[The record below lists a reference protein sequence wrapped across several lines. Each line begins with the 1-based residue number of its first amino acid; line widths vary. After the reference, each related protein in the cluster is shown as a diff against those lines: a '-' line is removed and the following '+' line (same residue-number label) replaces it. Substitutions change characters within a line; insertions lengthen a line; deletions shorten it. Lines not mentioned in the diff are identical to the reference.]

1 MHSILQLTHS
11 DSDKDLSIIHLRT
24 DEMGID
30 SLIAVEI
37 RTWFLKNLEV
47 NMPVLKILS
56 GASIGELLDH
66 AMENLPESFK
76 SNIGNI
82 GDVSTNLQKPEV
94 QSDLPTGEIYLPP
107 SSTDEITSQE
117 EISSVEESSNSSL
130 LESSKSGQLRIKPSI
145 SSQYLERTEAMSF
158 GQSMFWFQTIYL
170 EDQTTL
176 NHTGCFHVHGALR
189 VDDIERALHIVAQRH
204 EALRTC
210 FFMDETL
217 KPVQGVM
224 KSTGLY
230 LEKRRIR
237 DKDDV
242 AEEFSRIRGHVFDLE
257 HGETMRVLL
266 LLQSPV
272 DHYLI
277 FGCHHINMDGISIQ
291 VLMSDLEKVYTGQDL
306 SSGVLQYPDFS
317 VRQREDFRAG
327 KWKKE
332 LQYWREEFRDIPPPL
347 PLLPLSQ
354 STSRRPLSEYS
365 VHRVDFRIE
374 STVAAQIQQICRQ
387 CRATP
392 FHFYLTV
399 FRALLYRYIGSEDLC
414 IGIGDGNRTEDSMME
429 SIGPYVNLLPLR
441 FNSQSMLDFSGM
453 LEETR
458 TKTYSALANSRVP
471 FEVLLNELNVPRSAT
486 HSPLFQS
493 FVDYR
498 QGAREKQ
505 SFGDCE
511 LEMAKFEAGRT
522 AYDLSLDIVDNP
534 GNDSLLMLMVQGN
547 LYNLRD
553 AEILM
558 NSYVD
563 LIVSFSSNPHIPLDK
578 PELFRRKDIEMAIEL
593 GRG

>member
-1 MHSILQLTHS
+1 MLQLTHS

-82 GDVSTNLQKPEV
+82 GDVSPNLQKPEV
-94 QSDLPTGEIYLPP
+94 QSNLPTAEIYLPP
-107 SSTDEITSQE
+107 SSTDEISSQAE
-117 EISSVEESSNSSL
+117 VSSLEESSDSSL
-130 LESSKSGQLRIKPSI
+130 LGSSKSGQLQIKPSI
-145 SSQYLERTEAMSF
+145 SSQYLERTEPMSF

-176 NHTGCFHVHGALR
+176 NHTGCFHVRGALR
-189 VDDIERALHIVAQRH
+189 VDDIERALHAVAQRH

-237 DKDDV
+237 DKGDV
-242 AEEFSRIRGHVFDLE
+242 AGEFSRIRGHVFDLE

-277 FGCHHINMDGISIQ
+277 FGCHHINMDGISLQ
-291 VLMSDLEKVYTGQDL
+291 VLMSDLEKAYTGQNL

-317 VRQREDFRAG
+317 IRQREDFRAD

-332 LQYWREEFRDIPPPL
+332 LLYWREEFRDIPSPL

-354 STSRRPLSEYS
+354 STSRRPLSAYS

-399 FRALLYRYIGSEDLC
+399 FRALLYRYLGSEDLC
-414 IGIGDGNRTEDSMME
+414 IGIGDGNRTEDSMMD

-441 FNSQSMLDFSGM
+441 FNSQSMLDFKGM

-534 GNDSLLMLMVQGN
+534 GNDSLLMLMVQSN
-547 LYNLRD
+547 LYDLRD

-563 LIVSFSSNPHIPLDK
+563 LLVSFSSNPHIPLDK

>member
-1 MHSILQLTHS
+1 MLQLTHS

-107 SSTDEITSQE
+107 SSTDEISSQAE
-117 EISSVEESSNSSL
+117 VSSLDESSDSSL
-130 LESSKSGQLRIKPSI
+130 LGSSKSGQLQVKPSI

-176 NHTGCFHVHGALR
+176 NHTGCFHVRGALR
-189 VDDIERALHIVAQRH
+189 VDDIERALHAVAQRH

-237 DKDDV
+237 DTGDV

-277 FGCHHINMDGISIQ
+277 FGCHHINMDGISLQ
-291 VLMSDLEKVYTGQDL
+291 VLMSDLEKAYTGQNL

-317 VRQREDFRAG
+317 IRQREDFRAD

-332 LQYWREEFRDIPPPL
+332 LLYWREEFRDIPSPL

-354 STSRRPLSEYS
+354 STSRRPLSAYS

-399 FRALLYRYIGSEDLC
+399 FRALLYRYLGSEDLC
-414 IGIGDGNRTEDSMME
+414 IGIGDGNRTEDSMMD

-441 FNSQSMLDFSGM
+441 FNSQSMLDFKGM

-534 GNDSLLMLMVQGN
+534 GNDSLLMLMVQSN
-547 LYNLRD
+547 LYDLRD

-563 LIVSFSSNPHIPLDK
+563 LLVSFSSNPHIPLDK

>member
-1 MHSILQLTHS
+1 MLQLTHS

-107 SSTDEITSQE
+107 SSTDEISSQAE
-117 EISSVEESSNSSL
+117 VSSLEESSDSSL
-130 LESSKSGQLRIKPSI
+130 LGSSKSGQLQVKPSI

-176 NHTGCFHVHGALR
+176 NHTGCFHVRGALR
-189 VDDIERALHIVAQRH
+189 VDDIERALHAVAQRH

-237 DKDDV
+237 DKGDV

-277 FGCHHINMDGISIQ
+277 FGCHHINMDGISLQ
-291 VLMSDLEKVYTGQDL
+291 VLMSDLEKAYTGQNL

-317 VRQREDFRAG
+317 IRQREDFRAD

-332 LQYWREEFRDIPPPL
+332 LLYWREEFRDIPSPL

-354 STSRRPLSEYS
+354 STSRRPLSAYP

-399 FRALLYRYIGSEDLC
+399 FRALLYRYLGSEDLC
-414 IGIGDGNRTEDSMME
+414 IGIGDGNRTEDSMMD

-441 FNSQSMLDFSGM
+441 FNSQSMLDFKGM

-522 AYDLSLDIVDNP
+522 ACDLSLDIVDNP
-534 GNDSLLMLMVQGN
+534 GNDSLLMLMVQSN
-547 LYNLRD
+547 LYDLRD

-563 LIVSFSSNPHIPLDK
+563 LLVSFSSNPHIPLDK

>member
-1 MHSILQLTHS
+1 MLQLTHS

-94 QSDLPTGEIYLPP
+94 QSDLPTSEIYLPP
-107 SSTDEITSQE
+107 SSTDEISSQAE
-117 EISSVEESSNSSL
+117 VSSLEESSDSSL
-130 LESSKSGQLRIKPSI
+130 LGSSKSGQLQVKPSI

-176 NHTGCFHVHGALR
+176 NHTGCFHVRGALR
-189 VDDIERALHIVAQRH
+189 VDDIERALHAVAQRH

-237 DKDDV
+237 DKGDV

-277 FGCHHINMDGISIQ
+277 FGCHHINMDGISLQ
-291 VLMSDLEKVYTGQDL
+291 VLMSDLEKAYTGQNL

-317 VRQREDFRAG
+317 IRQREDFRAD

-332 LQYWREEFRDIPPPL
+332 LLYWREEFRDIPSPL

-354 STSRRPLSEYS
+354 STSRRPLSAYS

-399 FRALLYRYIGSEDLC
+399 FRALLYRYLGSEDLC
-414 IGIGDGNRTEDSMME
+414 IGIGDGNRTEDSMMD

-441 FNSQSMLDFSGM
+441 FNSQSMLDFKGM

-534 GNDSLLMLMVQGN
+534 GNDSLLMLMVQSN
-547 LYNLRD
+547 LYDLRD

-563 LIVSFSSNPHIPLDK
+563 LLVSFSSNPHIPLDK

>member
-1 MHSILQLTHS
+1 MLQLTHS

-82 GDVSTNLQKPEV
+82 GDVSPNLQKPEV
-94 QSDLPTGEIYLPP
+94 QSDLPTAEIYLPP
-107 SSTDEITSQE
+107 SSTDEISSQAE
-117 EISSVEESSNSSL
+117 VSSLEESSDSSL
-130 LESSKSGQLRIKPSI
+130 LGSSKSGQLQIKPSI
-145 SSQYLERTEAMSF
+145 SSQYLERTEPMSF

-176 NHTGCFHVHGALR
+176 NHTGCFHVRGALR
-189 VDDIERALHIVAQRH
+189 VDDIERALHAVAQRH

-237 DKDDV
+237 DKGDV

-277 FGCHHINMDGISIQ
+277 FGCHHINMDGISLQ
-291 VLMSDLEKVYTGQDL
+291 VLMSDLEKAYTGQNL

-317 VRQREDFRAG
+317 IRQREDFRAD

-332 LQYWREEFRDIPPPL
+332 LLYWREEFRDIPSPL

-354 STSRRPLSEYS
+354 STSRRPLSAYS

-399 FRALLYRYIGSEDLC
+399 FRALLYRYLGSEDLC
-414 IGIGDGNRTEDSMME
+414 IGIGDGNRTEDSMMD

-441 FNSQSMLDFSGM
+441 FNSQSMLDFKGM

-534 GNDSLLMLMVQGN
+534 GNDSLLMLMVQSN
-547 LYNLRD
+547 LYDLRD

-563 LIVSFSSNPHIPLDK
+563 LLVSFSSNPHIPLDK

>member
-1 MHSILQLTHS
+1 MLQLTHS

-107 SSTDEITSQE
+107 SSTDEISSQAE
-117 EISSVEESSNSSL
+117 VSSLEESSDSSL
-130 LESSKSGQLRIKPSI
+130 LGSSKSGQLQIKPSI

-176 NHTGCFHVHGALR
+176 NHTGCFHVRGALR
-189 VDDIERALHIVAQRH
+189 VDDIERALHAVAQRH

-237 DKDDV
+237 DKGDV

-277 FGCHHINMDGISIQ
+277 FGCHHINMDGISLQ
-291 VLMSDLEKVYTGQDL
+291 VLMSDLEKAYTGQNL

-317 VRQREDFRAG
+317 IRQREDFRAD

-332 LQYWREEFRDIPPPL
+332 LLYWREEFRDIPSPL

-354 STSRRPLSEYS
+354 STSRRPLSAYS

-399 FRALLYRYIGSEDLC
+399 FRALLYRYLGSEDLC
-414 IGIGDGNRTEDSMME
+414 IGIGDGNRTEDSMMD

-441 FNSQSMLDFSGM
+441 FNSQSMLDFKGM

-534 GNDSLLMLMVQGN
+534 GNDSLLMLMVQSN
-547 LYNLRD
+547 LYDLRD

-563 LIVSFSSNPHIPLDK
+563 LLVSFSSNPHIPLDK

>member
-1 MHSILQLTHS
+1 MLQLTHS

-107 SSTDEITSQE
+107 SSTDEISSQAE
-117 EISSVEESSNSSL
+117 VSSLEESSDSSL
-130 LESSKSGQLRIKPSI
+130 LGSSKSGQLQIKPSI

-176 NHTGCFHVHGALR
+176 NHTGCFHVRGALR
-189 VDDIERALHIVAQRH
+189 VDDIERALHAVAQRH

-237 DKDDV
+237 DKGDV

-277 FGCHHINMDGISIQ
+277 FGCHHINMDGISLQ
-291 VLMSDLEKVYTGQDL
+291 VLMSDLEKAYTGQNL

-317 VRQREDFRAG
+317 IRQREDFRAD

-332 LQYWREEFRDIPPPL
+332 LLYWREEFRDIPSPL

-354 STSRRPLSEYS
+354 STSRRPLSAYS

-399 FRALLYRYIGSEDLC
+399 FRALLYRYLGSEDLC
-414 IGIGDGNRTEDSMME
+414 IGIGDGNRTEDSMMD

-441 FNSQSMLDFSGM
+441 FNSQSILDFKGM

-534 GNDSLLMLMVQGN
+534 GNDSLLMLMVQSN
-547 LYNLRD
+547 LYDLRD

-563 LIVSFSSNPHIPLDK
+563 LLVSFSSNPHIPLDK

>member
-1 MHSILQLTHS
+1 MLQLTHS

-82 GDVSTNLQKPEV
+82 GDVSPNLQKPEV
-94 QSDLPTGEIYLPP
+94 QSDLPTAEIYLPP
-107 SSTDEITSQE
+107 SSTDEISSQAE
-117 EISSVEESSNSSL
+117 VSSLEESSDSSL
-130 LESSKSGQLRIKPSI
+130 LGSSKSGQLQIKPSI
-145 SSQYLERTEAMSF
+145 SSQYLERTEPMSF

-176 NHTGCFHVHGALR
+176 NHTGCFHVRGALR
-189 VDDIERALHIVAQRH
+189 VDDIERALHAVAQRH

-237 DKDDV
+237 DKGDV

-277 FGCHHINMDGISIQ
+277 FGCHHINMDGISLQ
-291 VLMSDLEKVYTGQDL
+291 VLMSDLEKAYTGQNL

-317 VRQREDFRAG
+317 IRQREDFRAD

-332 LQYWREEFRDIPPPL
+332 LLYWREEFRDIPSPL

-354 STSRRPLSEYS
+354 STSRRPLSAYS

-399 FRALLYRYIGSEDLC
+399 FRALLYRYLGSEDLC
-414 IGIGDGNRTEDSMME
+414 IGIGDGNRTEDSMMD

-441 FNSQSMLDFSGM
+441 FNSQSMLDFKGM

-458 TKTYSALANSRVP
+458 TKTYSALANSIVP

-534 GNDSLLMLMVQGN
+534 GNDSLLMLMVQSN
-547 LYNLRD
+547 LYDLRD

-563 LIVSFSSNPHIPLDK
+563 LLVSFSSNPHIPLDK

>member
-1 MHSILQLTHS
+1 MLQLTHS

-82 GDVSTNLQKPEV
+82 GDVSPNLQKPEV
-94 QSDLPTGEIYLPP
+94 QFDLPTAEIYLPP
-107 SSTDEITSQE
+107 SSTDEISSQAE
-117 EISSVEESSNSSL
+117 VSSLEESSDSSL
-130 LESSKSGQLRIKPSI
+130 LGSSKSGQLQIKPSI
-145 SSQYLERTEAMSF
+145 SSQYLERTEPMSF

-176 NHTGCFHVHGALR
+176 NHTGCFHVRGALR
-189 VDDIERALHIVAQRH
+189 VDDIERALHAVAQRH

-237 DKDDV
+237 DKGDV

-277 FGCHHINMDGISIQ
+277 FGCHHINMDGISLQ
-291 VLMSDLEKVYTGQDL
+291 VLMSDLEKAYTGQNL

-317 VRQREDFRAG
+317 IRQREDFRAD

-332 LQYWREEFRDIPPPL
+332 LLYWREEFRDIPSAL

-354 STSRRPLSEYS
+354 STSRRPLSAYS

-399 FRALLYRYIGSEDLC
+399 FRALLYRYLGSEDLC
-414 IGIGDGNRTEDSMME
+414 IGIGDGNRTEDSMMD

-441 FNSQSMLDFSGM
+441 FNSQSMLDFKGM

-534 GNDSLLMLMVQGN
+534 GNDSLLMLMVQSN
-547 LYNLRD
+547 LYDLRD

-563 LIVSFSSNPHIPLDK
+563 LLVSFSSNPHIPLDK

>member
-1 MHSILQLTHS
+1 MLQLTHS

-107 SSTDEITSQE
+107 SSTDEISSQAE
-117 EISSVEESSNSSL
+117 VSSLEESSDSSL
-130 LESSKSGQLRIKPSI
+130 LGSSKSGQLQVKPSI

-176 NHTGCFHVHGALR
+176 NHTGCFHVRGALR
-189 VDDIERALHIVAQRH
+189 VDDIERALHAVAQRH

-237 DKDDV
+237 DKGDV

-277 FGCHHINMDGISIQ
+277 FGCHHINMDGISLQ
-291 VLMSDLEKVYTGQDL
+291 VLMSDLEKAYTGQNL

-317 VRQREDFRAG
+317 IRQREDFRAD

-332 LQYWREEFRDIPPPL
+332 LLYWREEFRDIPSPL

-354 STSRRPLSEYS
+354 STSRRPLSAYS

-399 FRALLYRYIGSEDLC
+399 FRALLYRYLGSEDLC
-414 IGIGDGNRTEDSMME
+414 IGIGDGNRTEDSMMD

-441 FNSQSMLDFSGM
+441 FNSQSMLDFKGM

-534 GNDSLLMLMVQGN
+534 GNDSLLMLMVQSN
-547 LYNLRD
+547 LYDLRD

-563 LIVSFSSNPHIPLDK
+563 LLVSFSSNPHIPLDK

>member
-1 MHSILQLTHS
+1 MLQLTHS

-82 GDVSTNLQKPEV
+82 GDVSPNLQKPEV
-94 QSDLPTGEIYLPP
+94 QSDLPTAEIYLPP
-107 SSTDEITSQE
+107 SSTDEISSQAE
-117 EISSVEESSNSSL
+117 VSSLEESSDSSL
-130 LESSKSGQLRIKPSI
+130 LGSSKSGQLQIKPSI
-145 SSQYLERTEAMSF
+145 SSQYLERTEPMSF

-176 NHTGCFHVHGALR
+176 NHTGCFHVRGALR
-189 VDDIERALHIVAQRH
+189 VDDIERALHAVAQRH

-237 DKDDV
+237 DKGDV

-277 FGCHHINMDGISIQ
+277 FGCHHINMDGISLQ
-291 VLMSDLEKVYTGQDL
+291 VLMSDLEKAYTGQNL
-306 SSGVLQYPDFS
+306 SSEVLQYPDFS
-317 VRQREDFRAG
+317 IRQREDFRAD

-332 LQYWREEFRDIPPPL
+332 LLYWREEFRDIPSPL

-354 STSRRPLSEYS
+354 STSRRPLSAYS

-399 FRALLYRYIGSEDLC
+399 FRALLYRYLGSEDLC
-414 IGIGDGNRTEDSMME
+414 IGIGDGNRTEDSMMD

-441 FNSQSMLDFSGM
+441 FNSQSMLDFKGM

-534 GNDSLLMLMVQGN
+534 GNDSLLMLMVQSN
-547 LYNLRD
+547 LYDLRD

-563 LIVSFSSNPHIPLDK
+563 LLVSFSSNPHIPLDK